1 MKYIA
6 TILFLF
12 QICSTSAQSL
22 DEYQWRNRL
31 IIILANSEKDKRCQ
45 LQLKDLKTDLKGME
59 ERKFVVIILTPNY
72 QITGINSKIKHQSG
86 ISYKDLATKREDFE
100 LLLIGLDGG
109 VKFRQNEPV
118 SHRELFSQVDQM
130 PMRRQEMEKR

>member
-1 MKYIA
+1 
-6 TILFLF
+6 
-12 QICSTSAQSL
+12 
-22 DEYQWRNRL
+22 
-31 IIILANSEKDKRCQ
+31 
-45 LQLKDLKTDLKGME
+45 ME

-72 QITGINSKIKHQSG
+72 QITGINSEIKHQSG
-86 ISYKDLATKREDFE
+86 ISYQDLATKREDFE

-118 SHRELFSQVDQM
+118 SHQELFSQVDQM